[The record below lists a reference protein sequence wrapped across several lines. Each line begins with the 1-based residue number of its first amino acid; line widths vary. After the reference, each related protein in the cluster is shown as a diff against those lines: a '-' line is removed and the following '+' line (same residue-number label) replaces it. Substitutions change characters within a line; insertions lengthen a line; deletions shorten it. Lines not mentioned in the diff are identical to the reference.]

1 MAYRG
6 YVPLPSLV
14 MASSALVEVTP
25 REARVDTNRLEP
37 PLPTDLAAVLGREGV
52 SLSHGWT
59 RHGNRP
65 WRMTW
70 QLSGPDR
77 VAVAR
82 RLEADLRLLGY
93 EADAIFSP

>member
-1 MAYRG
+1 
-6 YVPLPSLV
+6 
-14 MASSALVEVTP
+14 MASSALLEVTP
-25 REARVDTNRLEP
+25 REARVATGRLDP
-37 PLPTDLAAVLGREGV
+37 PLPADLAAVLEREGV

-65 WRMTW
+65 WRMSW

-82 RLEADLRLLGY
+82 RLEAELRLLGY